1 MGLGD
6 SHVVMGILVPCA
18 YQSMVRAWKRLQR
31 EASELK
37 KKKPLSTKKR
47 QREKKGQASSNSLC
61 HGGQM
66 TIKQDQLGLC
76 GPGTAPGR

>member
-37 KKKPLSTKKR
+37 KKPPLHEEETEG
-47 QREKKGQASSNSLC
+47 EKKGKRAV
-61 HGGQM
+61 
-66 TIKQDQLGLC
+66 
-76 GPGTAPGR
+76 TACVMGVR

>member
-1 MGLGD
+1 MW
-6 SHVVMGILVPCA
+6 SWEFWFLVLIRVWFVHGNAC
-18 YQSMVRAWKRLQR
+18 
-31 EASELK
+31 SEKQVSSK
-37 KKKPLSTKKR
+37 KNPLSTKKR

>member
-37 KKKPLSTKKR
+37 KKPPLHEEETEGEKR
-47 QREKKGQASSNSLC
+47 ASE
-61 HGGQM
+61 Q
-66 TIKQDQLGLC
+66 
-76 GPGTAPGR
+76 